1 MIEYPELR
9 FPPINLTVMGS
20 AMTNETRNDIEND
33 ENMGDDFGRLPNEW
47 YKQSQKDPRFRIK
60 DALERLREEQEKYI
74 NRFELSM

>member
-1 MIEYPELR
+1 MIEYPELT
-9 FPPINLTVMGS
+9 FPPINLTVLGS
-20 AMTNETRNDIEND
+20 DMNNETINDIKDD
-33 ENMGDDFGRLPNEW
+33 ENLGDDFGRLPNEW